1 MEFVD
6 AQRVANNSPP
16 CTFTPDA
23 PLELKSMPMPPGQRP
38 VGFLSFGE
46 GRFSNVFCML
56 SVGLRADRKHS
67 LISPRAIPPRVVA
80 VALAWTFF
88 AAVSL
93 VFSSALFWC
102 RAQHDYLSNTSSKK
116 FAI

>member
-23 PLELKSMPMPPGQRP
+23 PLELKSMPMPPGLRP

-46 GRFSNVFCML
+46 GVYIFLLKIVL
-56 SVGLRADRKHS
+56 LY
-67 LISPRAIPPRVVA
+67 
-80 VALAWTFF
+80 
-88 AAVSL
+88 
-93 VFSSALFWC
+93 LF
-102 RAQHDYLSNTSSKK
+102 L
-116 FAI
+116 